1 MGISYSL
8 STKQKHKRKHLQPE
22 EKDQHPASDLLLD
35 CGQLLQH
42 DQQATTHKKKD
53 IRRLTYKLHT
63 Y

>member
-42 DQQATTHKKKD
+42 VQQATTHKKK
-53 IRRLTYKLHT
+53 T
-63 Y
+63 